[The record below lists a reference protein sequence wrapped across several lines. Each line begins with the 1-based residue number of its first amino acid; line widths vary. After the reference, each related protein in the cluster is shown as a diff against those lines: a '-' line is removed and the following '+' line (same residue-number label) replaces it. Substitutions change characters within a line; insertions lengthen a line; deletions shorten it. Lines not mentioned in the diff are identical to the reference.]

1 MARPRSPHPT
11 QRELQLLKLFWTH
24 GPSSVREIHE
34 RFPVAPKPA
43 YTSLQTNLQAMF
55 EKELITREL
64 EGRTHIYAA
73 AVSRVEV
80 EQGVVEDMVN
90 RVFDGNAIRLITTAL
105 TSGSADPD
113 EIERLQRLIEE
124 RSDDE

>member
-11 QRELQLLKLFWTH
+11 QRDLQLLKLLWAH
-24 GPSSVREIHE
+24 GPSSVRDLHE
-34 RFPVAPKPA
+34 RFPVEPKPA

-64 EGRTHIYAA
+64 DGRTHIYAA
-73 AVSRVEV
+73 AVSRGEV
-80 EQGVVEDMVN
+80 EQGVVEDVVN
-90 RVFDGNAIRLITTAL
+90 RVFDGNALRLITTAL
-105 TSGSADPD
+105 TSDAATPE

-124 RSDDE
+124 RSEDD

>member
-11 QRELQLLKLFWTH
+11 QRELQLLKLLWAH
-24 GPSSVREIHE
+24 GPSSVRDLHE
-34 RFPVAPKPA
+34 RFPVKPKPA

-64 EGRTHIYAA
+64 EGRTYIYAA
-73 AVSRVEV
+73 AVSREEV

-90 RVFDGNAIRLITTAL
+90 RVFDGSALRLITTAL
-105 TSGSADPD
+105 TSEAATP
-113 EIERLQRLIEE
+113 EEVERLQRLIEE
-124 RSDDE
+124 RSDSE

>member
-24 GPSSVREIHE
+24 GPSSVRELHE
-34 RFPVAPKPA
+34 RFPIEPKPA

-64 EGRTHIYAA
+64 YGRTHIYAA
-73 AVSRVEV
+73 AVSREEV

-90 RVFDGNAIRLITTAL
+90 RVFDGNALRLITTAL
-105 TSGSADPD
+105 TSEAATPA
-113 EIERLQRLIEE
+113 EVERLQRLIEE
-124 RSDDE
+124 RSNHE